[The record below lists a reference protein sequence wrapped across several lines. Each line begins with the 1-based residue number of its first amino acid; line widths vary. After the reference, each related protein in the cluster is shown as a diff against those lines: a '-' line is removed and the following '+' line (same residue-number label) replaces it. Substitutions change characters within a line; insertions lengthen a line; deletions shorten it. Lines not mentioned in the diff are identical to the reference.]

1 MRNFLKY
8 PGGLIVLC
16 FIMAFTTMNTAMF
29 RIPAKTVSLPI
40 KEVGIA
46 PIEVKVEPVTIEIKS
61 HSAFLDAIGHKESR
75 NNYKVVNTYGYM
87 GRYQFGKATLKGL
100 GFDVTR
106 EEFLNNPELQEIAM
120 QALLEHNKKKLNKFI
135 EKYEGQI
142 VHGVYITESGVL
154 AAAHLAGQGNV
165 KKFFRSGNE
174 FKDGY
179 GTRLTTYMRKFSGYH
194 LDLQ

>member
-8 PGGLIVLC
+8 PGGLVVLC
-16 FIMAFTTMNTAMF
+16 AVMAFTTIN
-29 RIPAKTVSLPI
+29 TVSLRPYNVPVELPI
-40 KEVGIA
+40 KPIQPLEVV
-46 PIEVKVEPVTIEIKS
+46 IEPKEVIVNIKN
-61 HSAFLDAIGHKESR
+61 HSAFLNAIGHKESR

-100 GFDVTR
+100 GFDVTK

-120 QALLEHNKKKLNKFI
+120 QALLEHNQKKLQKFI
-135 EKYEGQI
+135 EKYDGKV
-142 VHGVYITESGVL
+142 VHGVYVTESGIL

-174 FKDGY
+174 FRDGY
-179 GTRLTTYMRKFSGYH
+179 GTRLTSYMVNFSGYQ
-194 LDLQ
+194 LDL

>member
-16 FIMAFTTMNTAMF
+16 AVMAFTTIN
-29 RIPAKTVSLPI
+29 TVSMRPYNAPVELPI
-40 KEVGIA
+40 KPIQPLEVV
-46 PIEVKVEPVTIEIKS
+46 IEPKEVIVNIKN

-75 NNYKVVNTYGYM
+75 NNYEVVNTYGYM

-100 GFDVTR
+100 GFDVTK

-120 QALLEHNKKKLNKFI
+120 QALLEHNQKKLKKFI
-135 EKYEGQI
+135 EKYDGKV
-142 VHGVYITESGVL
+142 VHGVYVTESGIL

-174 FKDGY
+174 FRDGY
-179 GTRLTTYMRKFSGYH
+179 GTRLTSYMVNFSGYQ
-194 LDLQ
+194 LDL

>member
-8 PGGLIVLC
+8 PGGLVVLC
-16 FIMAFTTMNTAMF
+16 AVMAFTTIN
-29 RIPAKTVSLPI
+29 TVSMRPYNVPVELPI
-40 KEVGIA
+40 KPIQPLEVV
-46 PIEVKVEPVTIEIKS
+46 IEPKEVIVNIKN

-75 NNYKVVNTYGYM
+75 NNYEVVNTYGYM

-100 GFDVTR
+100 GFDVTK

-120 QALLEHNKKKLNKFI
+120 QALLEHNQKKLKKFI
-135 EKYEGQI
+135 EKYDGKV
-142 VHGVYITESGVL
+142 VHGVYVTESGIL

-174 FKDGY
+174 FRDGY
-179 GTRLTTYMRKFSGYH
+179 GTRLTSYMVNFSGYQ
-194 LDLQ
+194 LDL